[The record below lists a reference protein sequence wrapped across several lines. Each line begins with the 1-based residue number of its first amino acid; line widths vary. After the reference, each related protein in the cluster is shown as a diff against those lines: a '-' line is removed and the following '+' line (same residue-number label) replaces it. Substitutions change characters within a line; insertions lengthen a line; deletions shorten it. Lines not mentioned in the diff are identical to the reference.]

1 MPHIPHTLKGINN
14 IYARTAE
21 LPRGRAHARQPRT
34 TLCPLLPS
42 LYFFVPCGECR
53 TGRAQA
59 RHPRTTL
66 CPLLPTLYLGKSSTD
81 ARQNCRAGRAHAR
94 HPRTAL
100 SSLLPTLYFGSPLHS
115 DHALP
120 SPPFSLLSTF
130 SYRAANAAR
139 GALKRANHALPSPPF
154 SLLSTFHSNIS
165 PCKEEAVGVED
176 SGLTWGDGVDALWE
190 RGGDP
195 STGEWSE
202 RAGDRRLDR
211 TRL

>member
-21 LPRGRAHARQPRT
+21 LPRGRAHALPS
-34 TLCPLLPS
+34 TLSSLLPWENIYGRTAE
-42 LYFFVPCGECR
+42 LPC
-53 TGRAQA
+53 
-59 RHPRTTL
+59 
-66 CPLLPTLYLGKSSTD
+66 
-81 ARQNCRAGRAHAR
+81 GRAHAR
-94 HPRTAL
+94 QPRTAL
-100 SSLLPTLYFGSPLHS
+100 SPLLPTLYFGSPLHS
-115 DHALP
+115 GHALP
-120 SPPFSLLSTF
+120 SPLFSLLSTLYF
-130 SYRAANAAR
+130 GYSSTDARQNCRA
-139 GALKRANHALPSPPF
+139 GAPTRANHALPSPPF
-154 SLLSTFHSNIS
+154 SLLSTLSFPCGSNIS

>member
-1 MPHIPHTLKGINN
+1 MDSKTPHRASYSTHAQGNKQHLRSHGRIAAL
-14 IYARTAE
+14 AR
-21 LPRGRAHARQPRT
+21 
-34 TLCPLLPS
+34 
-42 LYFFVPCGECR
+42 
-53 TGRAQA
+53 
-59 RHPRTTL
+59 
-66 CPLLPTLYLGKSSTD
+66 
-81 ARQNCRAGRAHAR
+81 
-94 HPRTAL
+94 PRTAL
-100 SSLLPTLYFGSPLHS
+100 S
-115 DHALP
+115 
-120 SPPFSLLSTF
+120 SLLSTF

-139 GALKRANHALPSPPF
+139 GALKRAIHALPSALSSLLPTLGSPLHSVHALPSALSSLLSTLGYSSTDARQNCRAGAPTRANHALPSPPF
-154 SLLSTFHSNIS
+154 SLLSTLSFSCDSNIS